1 MDFVREN
8 SGGAARECARY
19 LRAGGP
25 LLLLLA
31 LLWRPAWGEDA
42 PQTVE
47 VADPYIELHTGPG
60 RGYPVFHVE
69 GRGAAITLLMRKT
82 NWFKVRTAREI
93 EGWVDRDQL
102 ERTLDPAGER
112 VRVSEAT
119 AEDYAR
125 RRWEAGVMGGD
136 FDGANEISVYGAY
149 ALTEGLSAELSLTQV
164 LGEFSESLLFGV
176 DLLAQPFPDWR
187 FSPFFALGTGVI
199 DTKPR
204 TVLVQAQDR
213 NDRMSHVGIGVRTY
227 LSRRFMLR
235 MEYRSH
241 VIFTS
246 RDDNEEVD
254 EWKIGFGVF
263 F

>member
-1 MDFVREN
+1 
-8 SGGAARECARY
+8 
-19 LRAGGP
+19 
-25 LLLLLA
+25 
-31 LLWRPAWGEDA
+31 
-42 PQTVE
+42 
-47 VADPYIELHTGPG
+47 
-60 RGYPVFHVE
+60 
-69 GRGAAITLLMRKT
+69 
-82 NWFKVRTAREI
+82 
-93 EGWVDRDQL
+93 
-102 ERTLDPAGER
+102 
-112 VRVSEAT
+112 
-119 AEDYAR
+119 
-125 RRWEAGVMGGD
+125 MGGD

-149 ALTEGLSAELSLTQV
+149 ALTKGLSAELSLTQV
-164 LGEFSESLLFGV
+164 LGEFSESLLFGA

-187 FSPFFALGTGVI
+187 FSPFFALGAGVI
-199 DTKPR
+199 DTEPR

>member
-8 SGGAARECARY
+8 CGEAARESARFI
-19 LRAGGP
+19 RAGC
-25 LLLLLA
+25 LMILSF
-31 LLWRPAWGEDA
+31 LLWGTAWGADA
-42 PQTVE
+42 VPQTVE
-47 VADPYIELHTGPG
+47 IADPYIELHTGPG
-60 RGYPVFHVE
+60 RGYPIFHVE
-69 GRGAAITLLMRKT
+69 ERGTTITLLKRKT
-82 NWFKVRTAREI
+82 IWFKVRTDGDI
-93 EGWVDRDQL
+93 EGWVDRTQL
-102 ERTLDPAGER
+102 ERTLDPSGEQ
-112 VRVSEAT
+112 VRVQEAT
-119 AEDYAR
+119 VEDYAR

-199 DTKPR
+199 DTNPR

-213 NDRMSHVGIGVRTY
+213 NDRMSHVGIGLRTY

-241 VIFTS
+241 VVFTS
-246 RDDNEEVD
+246 RDDNEEID

>member
-1 MDFVREN
+1 MDFIRDSYGETGRGAVR
-8 SGGAARECARY
+8 CIW
-19 LRAGGP
+19 AGC
-25 LLLLLA
+25 LLVLAA
-31 LLWRPAWGEDA
+31 LLWRPAAAEET
-42 PQTVE
+42 PQRVE

-69 GRGAAITLLMRKT
+69 ERGASITLLKRKT
-82 NWFKVRTAREI
+82 IWFKVRTDGAI
-93 EGWVDRDQL
+93 EGWVDRAQL
-102 ERTLDPAGER
+102 ERTLDPSGET
-112 VRVSEAT
+112 VHVQEAT

-125 RRWEAGVMGGD
+125 RRWEAGVMGGG
-136 FDGANEISVYGAY
+136 FDGANEISMYGAY
-149 ALTEGLSAELSLTQV
+149 ALTDGLHVELSLTQV
-164 LGEFSESLLFGV
+164 LGDFSESLLIGA
-176 DLLAQPFPDWR
+176 DLLAQPFPTWK

-199 DTKPR
+199 DTRPR

-213 NDRMSHVGIGVRTY
+213 NDRMSHVGVGLRTH

-241 VIFTS
+241 VVFTS
-246 RDDNEEVD
+246 RDDNEEID

>member
-1 MDFVREN
+1 MDFVRDIPSEK
-8 SGGAARECARY
+8 SGDCAKY
-19 LRAGGP
+19 VWAGC
-25 LLLLLA
+25 LLILSA
-31 LLWRPAWGEDA
+31 LLYRQAWAEEP
-42 PQTVE
+42 PQTV
-47 VADPYIELHTGPG
+47 VIADPYIELHTGPG

-69 GRGAAITLLMRKT
+69 ERGATIAILMRKT

-93 EGWVDRDQL
+93 EGWVDRAQL

-112 VRVSEAT
+112 MQVQEAT
-119 AEDYAR
+119 AEEYER
-125 RRWEAGVMGGD
+125 RRWEAGVMTGD
-136 FDGANEISVYGAY
+136 FDGASEISMYGAY
-149 ALTEGLSAELSLTQV
+149 ALTNGLHAELSLTQV
-164 LGEFSESLLFGV
+164 LGDFSESLLV
-176 DLLAQPFPDWR
+176 NADLLAQPFPHWR
-187 FSPFFALGTGVI
+187 FSPYLALGTGVI

-204 TVLVQAQDR
+204 TILVQTQDR

-235 MEYRSH
+235 MEYRNH

-246 RDDNEEVD
+246 RDDNEEID

>member
-1 MDFVREN
+1 MDFVRDKPREK
-8 SGGAARECARY
+8 SGDCARY
-19 LRAGGP
+19 AWAGC
-25 LLLLLA
+25 LLILA
-31 LLWRPAWGEDA
+31 VMGWRPAWAEES
-42 PQTVE
+42 PQTVAI
-47 VADPYIELHTGPG
+47 ADPYIELHTGPG

-69 GRGAAITLLMRKT
+69 ERGATIAILKRKT
-82 NWFKVRTAREI
+82 NWFKVRTARDI
-93 EGWVDRDQL
+93 EGWVDRAQL

-112 VRVSEAT
+112 VQVQEAT
-119 AEDYAR
+119 AEDYER

-149 ALTEGLSAELSLTQV
+149 ALSNGLHAELSLTQV
-164 LGEFSESLLFGV
+164 LGEFAESLV
-176 DLLAQPFPDWR
+176 ISADLLAQPFPDWR
-187 FSPFFALGTGVI
+187 FSPYLALGTGVI

-204 TVLVQAQDR
+204 TALVQALDR
-213 NDRMSHVGIGVRTY
+213 NDRMSHVGIGMRTY

-235 MEYRSH
+235 MEYRNH

-246 RDDNEEVD
+246 RDDNEEID